1 VRSAL
6 KSEGMAG
13 PRAMFVLYVL
23 VVAAGLVLYTVVGL
37 SHH

>member
-1 VRSAL
+1 
-6 KSEGMAG
+6 MAG

-23 VVAAGLVLYTVVGL
+23 VIVAGLVVYAVVGL

>member
-1 VRSAL
+1 
-6 KSEGMAG
+6 MAG

-23 VVAAGLVLYTVVGL
+23 VIVAGLVVYTVVGL